1 MAMNL
6 IQFQHGL
13 SLPDFLKQFG
23 TEAQC
28 EEALKIARWPNGF
41 QCPRCGQTEY
51 SLLHMGCHD
60 TFQCKNCRLQTSLIA
75 GTLFQST
82 HLPLT
87 RWFLAIYLISQAKTG
102 LSALALKRQLG
113 VSYPTA
119 WLVYQKLMQAM
130 SERDAQYTLDGH
142 VQLDDAYFGGELS
155 GGKSG
160 RGSEN
165 KVPFI
170 AAVSLSETGHP
181 LYVKMALVPGFTRK
195 AIADWAEHNLSPSCT
210 VISDGLACF
219 SGVTDIGCQHEI
231 IVEGGRKPKD
241 IPEFTWINTILG
253 NLKTSF
259 SGAYHAFKFAK
270 YGARYLA
277 AFVFRFNRRFHLETL
292 PMRLL
297 AAAIVCKP
305 RPARWLRLAE
315 ASF

>member
-13 SLPDFLKQFG
+13 SLPSFLQQFG
-23 TEAQC
+23 TEVQC
-28 EEALKIARWPNGF
+28 EAAFKIARWPHGF
-41 QCPRCGQTEY
+41 RCSRCGQPKH
-51 SLLHMGCHD
+51 SVLHVGRHE

-87 RWFLAIYLISQAKTG
+87 LWFLAIYLISQAKTG
-102 LSALALKRQLG
+102 LSALALMRQLG

-119 WLVYQKLMQAM
+119 SLLYQKLMQAM
-130 SERDAQYTLDGH
+130 SESDAQYTLVGR
-142 VQLDDAYFGGELS
+142 VLIDDAYFGGELS

-165 KVPFI
+165 KVPFV
-170 AAVSLSETGHP
+170 AAVSLNEVGHP
-181 LYVKMALVPGFTRK
+181 MYIKMTIVSGFTRQ
-195 AIADWAEHNLSPSCT
+195 AIADWARDNLSPNCI

-219 SGVTDIGCQHEI
+219 SGVTDIGCQHET
-231 IVEGGRKPKD
+231 IVEGGRKPKE
-241 IPEFTWINTILG
+241 IPELTWINTIIG

-259 SGAYHAFKFAK
+259 SGAYHAFNFAK
-270 YGARYLA
+270 YGTRYLA
-277 AFVFRFNRRFHLETL
+277 AFVYRFNRRFNLKAL
-292 PMRLL
+292 PTQLL
-297 AAAIVCKP
+297 AAAITCKP
-305 RPARWLRLAE
+305 HPSRWLRMAE